1 MEQVK
6 EALQKPIP
14 TTEQKV
20 SESENTLKEAI
31 EQKTKKV
38 FKSIE
43 DFRANGKLAD
53 TDKTAWKE
61 HHENKRME
69 YAAYDV
75 PTSSITP
82 KLIIPDYAKYLLLEC
97 IDKQR

>member
-1 MEQVK
+1 MNNYSVKDIDIRKASEVQNKMKENMEQVK

-61 HHENKRME
+61 HHENKRKIC
-69 YAAYDV
+69 YKFFK
-75 PTSSITP
+75 S
-82 KLIIPDYAKYLLLEC
+82 
-97 IDKQR
+97 